1 AYRETIRKKVSVEGK
16 HKKQSGGHGQ
26 YGHVKME
33 FEPGDVE
40 ELVFQETVV
49 GGSVP
54 KNYFPAVEKGLQES
68 IAHGVLAGYPVV
80 RLKATLF
87 DGSYHP
93 VDSSEQAF
101 KMAAHLAYKAGL
113 QQAAPCLL
121 EPIMSLAITVPDDNT
136 GDVMGVVNKR
146 RGAVLGMN
154 PVGKGITEVLAE
166 LPMAETGDF
175 ATVIRQMTRGM
186 GGFTMEFARYE
197 QLPSNLEADVIA
209 NAPKYSEYE
218 G

>member
-1 AYRETIRKKVSVEGK
+1 
-16 HKKQSGGHGQ
+16 
-26 YGHVKME
+26 ME
-33 FEPGDVE
+33 FEPGDTD
-40 ELVFQETVV
+40 ELVFAERVV

-54 KNYFPAVEKGLQES
+54 KNYFPAVEKGLLES

-80 RLKATLF
+80 RPKATLF

-101 KMAAHLAYKAGL
+101 KMAAHIAYKAGL
-113 QQAAPCLL
+113 QQASPCLL
-121 EPIMSLAITVPDDNT
+121 EPIMSLSIMVPDDNT
-136 GDVMGVVNKR
+136 GDIMGVINKR

-154 PVGKGITEVLAE
+154 PVGSGITEISAE

-175 ATVIRQMTRGM
+175 ATVVRQMTRGM
-186 GGFTMEFARYE
+186 GGFTMEFVRYE
-197 QLPSNLEADVIA
+197 QLPSNLEAEVIA
-209 NAPKYSEYE
+209 NAPKFSEYE